1 MLKNK
6 SIMKIN
12 LYLIFLIGMSFVSL
26 VGGSTNV
33 QSPINYGSKK
43 NQKATFPF
51 GCSILKSH
59 QFPQHWDMPSDDDES
74 SQAHE
79 NVNQKALDEI
89 DKFYGHLNKSPSI
102 IGPLIK
108 IENFVLIDHESQ
120 LMQYE
125 KVFKAKFKYQ
135 LPNIG
140 PYQTYYQY
148 VEVPMPYYYKLENK
162 SDGSDKLYLQ
172 YGNLVL
178 YNPKTMSAQIL
189 NIYNTFSY
197 KEPTGGFSRFF
208 YIEKSGIIKIF
219 ESGEGESSSFLKM
232 TKIITVFN
240 NGQISI
246 SNPK

>member
-1 MLKNK
+1 
-6 SIMKIN
+6 
-12 LYLIFLIGMSFVSL
+12 MSFVSL

-33 QSPINYGSKK
+33 QSPISYESGK
-43 NQKATFPF
+43 NQKTTFPF

-59 QFPQHWDMPSDDDES
+59 QFPQYWDVPSDDDES
-74 SQAHE
+74 SEAHE
-79 NVNQKALDEI
+79 NVNQKALDKV
-89 DKFYGHLNKSPSI
+89 DKLYEDLNRGPSCK
-102 IGPLIK
+102 GPLIK
-108 IENFVLIDHESQ
+108 SEKFVLVDHESQ

-140 PYQTYYQY
+140 PYQVYYQY
-148 VEVPMPYYYKLENK
+148 VKVPMSYYYKLEDK
-162 SDGSDKLYLQ
+162 SDGLDKLYLE